1 MNDLL
6 YHVLMKGC
14 SLGCIPDFRTSPP
27 FVLLLKET
35 SSVSA
40 YIATF
45 VLPTGGQAPSFLP
58 VSVHY
63 GSAPSKV
70 WKPGG
75 CVDSPGDYLGFHV
88 AEHRTSFS
96 ASFAACRQ
104 RS

>member
-35 SSVSA
+35 SSLSA

-45 VLPTGGQAPSFLP
+45 VLPIGGQAPFFFP
-58 VSVHY
+58 
-63 GSAPSKV
+63 
-70 WKPGG
+70 
-75 CVDSPGDYLGFHV
+75 
-88 AEHRTSFS
+88 
-96 ASFAACRQ
+96 
-104 RS
+104 

>member
-35 SSVSA
+35 SSLSA

-45 VLPTGGQAPSFLP
+45 VLPIGGQAPFFFH
-58 VSVHY
+58 SVHLEVRPAKS
-63 GSAPSKV
+63 GS
-70 WKPGG
+70 
-75 CVDSPGDYLGFHV
+75 LGM
-88 AEHRTSFS
+88 R
-96 ASFAACRQ
+96 
-104 RS
+104 